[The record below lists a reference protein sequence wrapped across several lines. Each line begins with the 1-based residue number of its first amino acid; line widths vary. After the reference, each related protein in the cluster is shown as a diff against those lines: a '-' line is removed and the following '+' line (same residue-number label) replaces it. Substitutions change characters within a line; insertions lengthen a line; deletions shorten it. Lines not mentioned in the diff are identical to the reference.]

1 MSNKVKNAFFKNFF
15 NLSLNQGINILVAI
29 IVTPILF
36 QNLGESEYGLVNLAF
51 SIVMILSI
59 IVSYG
64 YHLNG
69 PKRISLLN
77 TIEEKKEL
85 INEIISLRISL
96 AFITTVLIYFLIT
109 FSNFFIGYENVI
121 MFSLVILYSE
131 ALHPI
136 FYLQGENNLSI
147 LAVTN
152 AISKLIY
159 VALIIL
165 LIKNPDDSFL
175 VNLLFGGVL
184 SIVYLVFWLSIFLK
198 NNIRFAWP
206 KANKIIYRIKENFDF
221 FFSSIAGH
229 ISIHGGIIILSNFID
244 NIELGKFALAQKV
257 GMLLRM
263 IPVFITQAV
272 LQNAS
277 VIHQNRKSYLNDYLN
292 KFYLKG
298 LLFTFVIGI
307 VVTVTSKWIII
318 FLSGEEILYSQ
329 EILSLLSFIPFL
341 GMLNFKNIIKI
352 LVEEKKKILNK
363 ATWITVFFMI
373 SLSIIMSFYFGGK
386 GLAIALLFSEFISFI
401 IHSILL
407 NNENK

>member
-1 MSNKVKNAFFKNFF
+1 MVCIYPSLSARLFWCFFVW
-15 NLSLNQGINILVAI
+15 I
-29 IVTPILF
+29 
-36 QNLGESEYGLVNLAF
+36 
-51 SIVMILSI
+51 
-59 IVSYG
+59 
-64 YHLNG
+64 
-69 PKRISLLN
+69 
-77 TIEEKKEL
+77 
-85 INEIISLRISL
+85 
-96 AFITTVLIYFLIT
+96 
-109 FSNFFIGYENVI
+109 
-121 MFSLVILYSE
+121 
-131 ALHPI
+131 
-136 FYLQGENNLSI
+136 
-147 LAVTN
+147 
-152 AISKLIY
+152 
-159 VALIIL
+159 
-165 LIKNPDDSFL
+165 
-175 VNLLFGGVL
+175 
-184 SIVYLVFWLSIFLK
+184 
-198 NNIRFAWP
+198 IRF
-206 KANKIIYRIKENFDF
+206 ENFDF

-244 NIELGKFALAQKV
+244 NIELGKFALAQRI

-263 IPVFITQAV
+263 IPIFITQAV

-277 VIHQNRKSYLNDYLN
+277 VINQNRKSYLNDYLN

-307 VVTVTSKWIII
+307 LVTVTSKWIII

>member
-96 AFITTVLIYFLIT
+96 AFITTVLTYFLIT

-206 KANKIIYRIKENFDF
+206 KADKIIYRIKENFDF

-244 NIELGKFALAQKV
+244 NIELGKFALAQRI

-307 VVTVTSKWIII
+307 LVTVTSKWIII

>member
-77 TIEEKKEL
+77 TIVEKKEL

-206 KANKIIYRIKENFDF
+206 KADKIIYRIKENFDF

-244 NIELGKFALAQKV
+244 NIELGKFALAQRI

-263 IPVFITQAV
+263 IPIFITQAV

-277 VIHQNRKSYLNDYLN
+277 VIHQNKKSYLNDYLN

-307 VVTVTSKWIII
+307 LVTVTSKWIII